1 MHKEVKWAII
11 TGASGGIGR
20 ELALEITRRW
30 YHPILVGRS
39 SESLD
44 AVALSIQQEFEIE
57 AITLL
62 ADLSDE
68 SGWRSIKGFIDE
80 HMLEPQVLINNAGVG
95 IYGNLSDTESED
107 LSSMID
113 INIRATT
120 ELTRIFSRDFAEQ
133 WCGYILNIASL
144 AGLAPMPNMAV
155 YGASKA
161 YIVSLS
167 LAMREE
173 LKESNV
179 MISVSCP
186 GPVDTK
192 FLIKNGF
199 ESANWAHD
207 DTNILS
213 PHDVAKRSI
222 TWLFANEPIILHRR
236 RDIFTAYFLRIIPTK
251 WSLALLSR
259 LTK

>member
-1 MHKEVKWAII
+1 MHREVKWAII

-20 ELALEITRRW
+20 ELALEITRRG
-30 YHPILVGRS
+30 YHPILVGRN

-80 HMLEPQVLINNAGVG
+80 HMLEPQVLINNAGTG

-133 WCGYILNIASL
+133 
-144 AGLAPMPNMAV
+144 
-155 YGASKA
+155 
-161 YIVSLS
+161 
-167 LAMREE
+167 
-173 LKESNV
+173 
-179 MISVSCP
+179 
-186 GPVDTK
+186 
-192 FLIKNGF
+192 
-199 ESANWAHD
+199 
-207 DTNILS
+207 
-213 PHDVAKRSI
+213 
-222 TWLFANEPIILHRR
+222 
-236 RDIFTAYFLRIIPTK
+236 
-251 WSLALLSR
+251 
-259 LTK
+259 